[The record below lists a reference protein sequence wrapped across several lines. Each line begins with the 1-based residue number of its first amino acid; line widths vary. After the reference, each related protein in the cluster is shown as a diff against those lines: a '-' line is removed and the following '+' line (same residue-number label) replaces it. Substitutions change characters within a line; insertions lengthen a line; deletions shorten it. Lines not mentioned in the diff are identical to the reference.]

1 MSLKI
6 LSCTLL
12 SLALLFSSC
21 QQEPD
26 EELDPQPP
34 AATGNLKATVGGVAW
49 AADRAEVSYRV
60 AGLISISGLS
70 INGRLL
76 TMTLVDSGVHRYTL
90 NATVVNGA
98 AWVDS
103 TLADRNA
110 FTSNQ
115 SDDVSIAGG
124 EVNITS
130 INESRKTMSGTF
142 TYNLYR
148 MLDDKQLAV
157 TNGSFTDLPYFT
169 ELPATPGSDTIR
181 LKVDGVSFVP
191 DVNYGL
197 SVDML
202 QQLNI
207 SGTTTTGNRSIGISM
222 PQNIL
227 AGSYQFEGLAGT
239 SIGVYNPDLDGTN
252 ARYSESG
259 TLVILEHNTGTK
271 RLRGTFQFHGTNL
284 LDATKVS
291 EITEGYFSVKY
302 Q

>member
-1 MSLKI
+1 MSLKF
-6 LSCTLL
+6 LSVTLL
-12 SLALLFSSC
+12 SLALVFVSC

-34 AATGNLKATVGGVAW
+34 AGTGNLKATVGGVSW
-49 AADRAEVSYRV
+49 AADRAEVAYRI
-60 AGLISISGLS
+60 AGQISISGLS
-70 INGRLL
+70 SAGRLL
-76 TMTLVDSGVHRYTL
+76 TMTLTDSGVHRYTL
-90 NATVVNGA
+90 NSTTLNAA

-115 SDDVSIAGG
+115 SDDLSIAGG

-130 INESRKTMSGTF
+130 INESAKTISGTF

-148 MLDDKQLAV
+148 MLDDKKLTV
-157 TNGSFTDLPYFT
+157 TSGSFTNLPYLT
-169 ELPATPGSDTIR
+169 ELPATPASDTIR
-181 LKVDGVSFVP
+181 LKVDGASFVP
-191 DVNYGL
+191 DINYGL

-207 SGTTTTGNRSIGISM
+207 SGTTTTGSRSIGISM
-222 PQNIL
+222 PQDIL
-227 AGSYQFEGLAGT
+227 AGSYQFEGLGGVA
-239 SIGVYNPDLDGTN
+239 IGVYNPDLDGTN

-259 TLVILEHNTGTK
+259 TLVILEHNLTTK
-271 RLRGTFQFHGTNL
+271 RLRGTFVFHGANL
-284 LDATKVS
+284 LDNTKSS
-291 EITEGYFSVKY
+291 EITDGYFSVKY